1 MRGCILTKPQP
12 ASLIT
17 LMLAIFLTLTIYQ
30 PERAWQWGTNPCARM
45 LMGCHWCIVYSSR
58 DFLQFYSLCLSSRS
72 IRTLVMMAHS
82 TLLRWLRF
90 TWGTTAVMR
99 TAMRSCP
106 KPTCSRWMVSSRI
119 FHICL
124 LSWVIFVIS
133 VKAVKWINKEMKQ
146 CIFIFNT
153 TSMTTI

>member
-30 PERAWQWGTNPCARM
+30 PERAWQWGTNPYSRS
-45 LMGCHWCIVYSSR
+45 LMGHRWCIVYSSH
-58 DFLQFYSLCLSSRS
+58 DFLLFYSSSLSSRS
-72 IRTLVMMAHS
+72 IRTLATTARS

-90 TWGTTAVMR
+90 TWGTTAVTH
-99 TAMRSCP
+99 TATRSCP

-119 FHICL
+119 FHISPL
-124 LSWVIFVIS
+124 IFMNSAVMSVRGFFMVSHVIM
-133 VKAVKWINKEMKQ
+133 INYYSHFENNNKG
-146 CIFIFNT
+146 
-153 TSMTTI
+153 